1 MIFAVLIVV
10 GVRRFERPTTRPPDA
25 YSNRAELHPE
35 LEGAKL
41 LLISELC
48 NRRFAG
54 VFFQHGVARS
64 LTRSYTDGYVS
75 LIIANNICIPLLQA
89 LKILFSRF

>member
-1 MIFAVLIVV
+1 MKNRKNHKLLTFAVLIVV

-54 VFFQHGVARS
+54 VFFNTEWHGV
-64 LTRSYTDGYVS
+64 
-75 LIIANNICIPLLQA
+75 
-89 LKILFSRF
+89 